1 MTTSPTKARRCAA
14 IAVSLSLLASAASA
28 QLRPEVTA
36 PASELARGRAER
48 DPLGRVR
55 RASRLAIASPGATPR
70 ARAEAFLARFRA
82 ELALAPDAELVHL
95 RTIEAHG
102 RHVVRFGRVAFG
114 GLVQGASV
122 VVRMRGEQVD
132 YVSVA
137 RASEPLAASP
147 AIDVGRASA
156 RALAEIPE
164 AVRVRSAAAGGLPLD
179 GLVEP
184 VAVIDVAG
192 AHLHQRWRVLVG
204 AERVLAAHALAVDA
218 LGRIYE
224 SNPVVDMDVTSD
236 VELPFLTSR
245 DRLTGRY
252 FRLHQCNAGARG
264 CEPSQTAAADAAGD
278 FLFDPLEP
286 AYDDAFAE
294 VHGYFHA
301 NVVAQ
306 HFRETHAFEW
316 SCGTESLMRVYV
328 NYTEAASTPYENAAY
343 SPSGGGECGL
353 MLFGQGR
360 THDFVYDADVVY
372 HEFGHAVVDGTSEL
386 GFFVVDGLGVSYD
399 PGAINE
405 GYADYVAA
413 TVSGDPDMA
422 EYLRGAGLGG
432 EGALRNLDND
442 FVCPD
447 DLVGEVHFDGRIF
460 AGAAWDL
467 REALGAAKADALMYA
482 TIVAIDMVPTLA
494 EATETLLATAD
505 ALEAD
510 GTIDASDRAMV
521 QSVVEA
527 RGLVG
532 CERVVPL
539 DGGATRTGYSGSAQV
554 TGSAGGSIAPVHYR
568 IDVPADAEALNINV
582 SNLTAG
588 GGEYTLHYRLDGPVR
603 FVASRRPPVLAQ
615 GTLRPGQ
622 TLVRDG
628 DPPLP
633 RCQTLYVAVVTDNL
647 GAIEASLYEVTANL
661 VRSGV
666 DESCEEPDAGPPAV
680 ADGGPGGDPDAGVS
694 EPSSEGCGCRVPS
707 SRGGAEPSVALALLA
722 LVARITARRRA

>member
-1 MTTSPTKARRCAA
+1 MTSISKPGPCATVA
-14 IAVSLSLLASAASA
+14 LALSLLASAASA
-28 QLRPEVTA
+28 QLTPEAVI
-36 PASELARGRAER
+36 PASELARGRVER
-48 DPLGRVR
+48 DGLDRVR

-70 ARAEAFLARFRA
+70 ARAEAFLARFRG

-95 RTIEAHG
+95 RTVEAHG
-102 RHVVRFGRVAFG
+102 RHVVRFGRAAFG

-122 VVRMRGEQVD
+122 VVRMRGDVVD

-137 RASEPLAASP
+137 RAREPLAAAP

-156 RALAEIPE
+156 RALAAIPG
-164 AVRVRSAAAGGLPLD
+164 AVRVRSAAPGGLPLD
-179 GLVEP
+179 GRVEP
-184 VAVIDVAG
+184 VAVVDVAG

-204 AERVLAAHALAVDA
+204 ADGVLAAHALALDA

-224 SNPVVDMDVTSD
+224 SNPVVDMDLTAD

-252 FRLHQCNAGARG
+252 FRLHQCNAGSRG
-264 CEPSQTAAADAAGD
+264 CEPSQTAMADPAGD
-278 FLFDPLEP
+278 FLYDPMEP

-306 HFRETHAFEW
+306 HFRETHGFEW
-316 SCGTESLMRVYV
+316 SCGSDALMRVYV
-328 NYTEAASTPYENAAY
+328 NYTEAASTPYDNAAY

-360 THDFVYDADVVY
+360 THDFVYDSDVVY
-372 HEFGHAVVDGTSEL
+372 HEFGHAVVDGVSDL
-386 GFFVVDGLGVSYD
+386 GFFVLDGMGVSYD

-422 EYLRGAGLGG
+422 EYLRETGLGG
-432 EGALRNLDND
+432 ETALRNLDND

-467 REALGAAKADALMYA
+467 REALGAAKADVLMYA

-505 ALEAD
+505 ALVAD
-510 GTIDASDRAMV
+510 GTLDASDRAMV
-521 QSVVEA
+521 QSIVEA

-539 DGGATRTGYSGSAQV
+539 DGGVTRMAFSGSAQV
-554 TGSAGGSIAPVHYR
+554 TGNAGSIAPVHYR
-568 IDVPADAEALNINV
+568 IDIPADAQSLNINV
-582 SNLTAG
+582 SNLTMG
-588 GGEYTLHYRLDGPVR
+588 GGEYTLYYRTDGPVR
-603 FVASRRPPVLAQ
+603 YVASRRPPVIAQ
-615 GTLRPGQ
+615 GSLRPGQ
-622 TLVRDG
+622 AMIRDG

-661 VRSGV
+661 VRSGI
-666 DESCEEPDAGPPAV
+666 DETCEEPDAGPPALP
-680 ADGGPGGDPDAGVS
+680 DGGPGSDADAGAP
-694 EPSSEGCGCRVPS
+694 EPMSEGCGCRVPS
-707 SRGGAEPSVALALLA
+707 SRGGAAWLVAPAVLA
-722 LVARITARRRA
+722 LVARLRARRRA